1 MGKYAVPEKI
11 RNHKPV
17 GTMVKVINNK
27 YYVYEQSH
35 VKEDNK
41 WKIKMGKLIGSIN
54 PELGF
59 IPNDNYSKN
68 DKLTTFDFGEYF
80 LVNELSKSILE
91 KLKSVFN
98 VKEATNIY
106 NLALIHFVNGFTYIK
121 NVKPLYDLSY
131 LSIKYPSL
139 NLSEYMVSNLLND
152 LGRHQ
157 QKVEQFED
165 MLIEESSR
173 EYAIDGH
180 AIKSSSCNNSLAEE
194 GNKKYIFKDKQVNLL
209 MAYDINTSRPILS
222 RMYSGSTLDN
232 ISIKDL
238 FERKNFQNILFILD
252 RGFYS
257 LANIK
262 MLSNNGNKYIIPLK
276 TNSLN
281 YKEITK
287 DYITNNLFVYE
298 KNKKK
303 SVIEYKE
310 EIINGTRVMFFKD
323 QSENAIESA
332 DYLSKINDSE
342 GIYTMEKYNL
352 YKNLFGTIV
361 LESNLEKSAE
371 EIYKLYKRRWT
382 IETFYDYYKNRLD
395 VNAIHLSDY
404 YQTQGLSFIMLITSL
419 IYSEFKSK
427 TKFLKRSETDILLD
441 ARFIKLHLRQKKW
454 KIENTCKKHY
464 KLFQSLNINML
475 KEIELI
481 NNQYNMK

>member
-1 MGKYAVPEKI
+1 MGNYSVPKEI
-11 RNHKPV
+11 RDKKPT
-17 GTMVKVINNK
+17 GTMVKVIKNK

-35 VKEDNK
+35 IKDGDK
-41 WKIKMGKLIGSIN
+41 WKIKMGKLIGSIS

-59 IPNDNYSKN
+59 IPNDNYSRK
-68 DKLTTFDFGEYF
+68 DTITTFDFGEYF
-80 LVNELSKSILE
+80 LVNEVTKNILD
-91 KLKSVFN
+91 KLKTIFN

-106 NLALIHFVNGFTYIK
+106 NLALIHFINGFTYIK

-139 NLSEYMVSNLLND
+139 NLSEYLVSNLLTD

-165 MLIEESSR
+165 MLIDESSK

-180 AIKSSSCNNSLAEE
+180 AIRSSSNYNSLAEE
-194 GNKKYIFKDKQVNLL
+194 GNKNHIFKDKQLNLL

-222 RMYSGSTLDN
+222 RMYSGATLDN

-238 FERKNFQNILFILD
+238 FDRKNLHNLLFILD

-257 LANIK
+257 KENIK
-262 MLSNNGNKYIIPLK
+262 MLSDNGNKYIIPLK
-276 TNSLN
+276 SNSLK
-281 YKEITK
+281 YKEITNDRSTK
-287 DYITNNLFVYE
+287 NIFVYE

-303 SVIEYKE
+303 SVIEYRE
-310 EIINGTRVMFFKD
+310 EIIDGTKIIFFRD

-332 DYLSKINDSE
+332 DYLSKVGDAE
-342 GIYTMEKYNL
+342 GVYTIDKYNL
-352 YKNLFGTIV
+352 YKYFFGSII
-361 LESNLEKSAE
+361 LESNLNKSAE
-371 EIYKLYKRRWT
+371 DIYKLYKKRWL

-419 IYSEFKSK
+419 IYSEFRSRTKHLKKSP
-427 TKFLKRSETDILLD
+427 TDLLLD
-441 ARFIKLHLRQKKW
+441 ARFIKIHLKKNKW
-454 KIENTCKKHY
+454 KMENTCKKHY
-464 KLFQSLNINML
+464 ELFESLNINL
-475 KEIELI
+475 LNEVDKI
-481 NNQYNMK
+481 NTNYSTK